1 MKKILIFG
9 KNGQVAWELQ
19 RSCAILG
26 EVKACGTQEV
36 DFQRPQD
43 IINTI
48 RSFKPDCIVNAAAY
62 TAVDKAES
70 EESIANQINGYSV
83 GVVAEEAKALGAKLI
98 HYSTDYVFDGSKETP
113 YVESDQ
119 TSPVN
124 AYGRSKLLGEK
135 CIQEVGGDSV
145 ILRVSWVYGTHGNNF
160 YKTMLRLGA
169 DREQLKV
176 VADQFGVPTWSR
188 HIADA
193 TAHILQSSE
202 FSAKKGIYH
211 LTPQGK
217 TNWCEFAQEIF
228 KCSAELKPQVPLK
241 VRQVLPIGTA
251 DYPTPAKRPKN
262 SMMDSFSVTKEFGVK
277 LPNWLDSLKLVIQG

>member
-26 EVKACGTQEV
+26 EVKACGSHEV
-36 DFQRPQD
+36 NLERPQD
-43 IINTI
+43 IVNTI
-48 RSFKPDCIVNAAAY
+48 RSYRPDYIVNAAAY

-70 EESIANQINGYSV
+70 EESIANQVNGHSV
-83 GVVAEEAKALGAKLI
+83 GAMAEEAKAVGAKLI

-113 YVESDQ
+113 YVESDP
-119 TSPVN
+119 TNPVN

-135 CIQEVGGDSV
+135 YIQEVGGDSV
-145 ILRVSWVYGTHGNNF
+145 VLRVSWVYGTHGNNF

-193 TAHILQSSE
+193 SAHILRDAE

-228 KCSAELKPQVPLK
+228 KLTAEIKPQVALK
-241 VRQVLPIGTA
+241 VREVSPIGTV
-251 DYPTPAKRPKN
+251 DFPTPAKRPKN
-262 SMMDSFSVTKEFGVK
+262 SMMDSNNVYKQFGVK
-277 LPNWLDSLKLVIQG
+277 LPNWMHSLKLVVQG